1 MAIEGTRQSTHLLL
15 DPRLIATLVVDSTPR
30 VATEVEPRVLI
41 EEFVEGITVLPH
53 YFSVKAHGA
62 PPVLVVYP
70 KLG

>member
-1 MAIEGTRQSTHLLL
+1 
-15 DPRLIATLVVDSTPR
+15 LIATLVVDSTPR